1 MPIMAGSWTSM
12 LGNDAIIQMVGH
24 EAFARGLVYA
34 RSGRVTDVEF
44 DDHALIIRGR
54 VRGTYRDDYA
64 TSIQLAQSVS
74 GALTA
79 RRGVCSCPVAMD
91 CKHAAAVLIVA
102 RSISRVS
109 SQLAQPVWER
119 TLSKIAQAPDP
130 PPEASAPLGLEFE
143 VEHMPAYR
151 GHVTRLDLRIR
162 PLRAGKSGKWIRT
175 GISWEDLDYATRSYL
190 PAHLDLLLQFRAA
203 AGASARY
210 VFPRTPWLSLSSVA
224 GVWWS
229 LLDQATNVGLT
240 LLVSGSDN
248 PPERPASKAS
258 VVLDVRR
265 AEEGPILVAPAVMHN
280 GRELMSRRVGLL
292 GDPAHG
298 LFHWGPGL
306 DSPAET
312 LSLLQLDRPLSRE
325 LRQLLSDSSSLT
337 IPITD
342 ERRFATEVVPQL
354 RQKVPLTSIDG
365 SVSLPEYLPP
375 VLRLIATFKEEHR
388 LRLDW
393 SWEYRTGDSVATF
406 DLDEPVTRPS
416 LRDVAEERRRLAN
429 LNLPY
434 DKIPQ
439 LAEAIGRSSP
449 VAHVLLGG
457 VQAALFAAE
466 VLPALEKAGVHVTL
480 LGDVLDYRETG
491 ASPVIEISTAE
502 SDEGSD
508 WFDLR
513 IAVSIENEV
522 VPFEPLFIALS
533 QGQDYLILET
543 GVYFS
548 LDRPELDQ
556 LRDLIQEARA
566 IQDRDRPVLRISK
579 FQVGLW
585 DELIKIGVVVGQA
598 ERWIK
603 SVRALSPDAK
613 VDSAKAGPPATLKA
627 TLRPYQLDGFRWLE
641 MLLRHGLG
649 GILADDMGLGK
660 TIQAL
665 ALICQARLA
674 APAEP
679 PFLVVAPTSVVTNW
693 ATEATRFAPDLSVV
707 TIDGSDAKR
716 RAPLAEAIRGADI
729 VLTSYTLLRIDT
741 EHYAELPWA
750 GVILDEAQ
758 FVKNYRAKTYQSAR
772 RLRSDFKLAITG
784 TPLENNLMELWA
796 LLSITAPGLFPH
808 PDRFSEFYRRPIER
822 AEHPEVMDRLR
833 RRIAPLMLRRTKE
846 RVATE
851 LPPKQEQIVDVDLQ
865 PKHMRIYQTHLQR
878 ERQKVLGLVED
889 LDRNRFTILRSLTLL
904 RQLSLDPS
912 LIDEAYTGI
921 PASKIDVLSE
931 QLHEL
936 VFEGHSAL
944 VFSQFTGF
952 LGKIRARLDAE
963 GIGYAYLDGR
973 TRNRAA
979 AVDQFRSGQVPIFLI
994 SLKAGGFGLNLPEAD
1009 YCFLL
1014 DPWWNPATEAQAV
1027 DRTHRIGQTKTVLV
1041 YRLVARDTIEE
1052 KVMELKARKEQ
1063 LFAAMFGDDA
1073 LAGVPLSVDEIRAL
1087 VG

>member
-1 MPIMAGSWTSM
+1 MAGSWTSL
-12 LGNDAIIQMVGH
+12 LGNDAIVQMVGH

-44 DDHALIIRGR
+44 DDRAMIIRGR

-64 TSIQLAQSVS
+64 TSIQLAQSAS
-74 GALTA
+74 GTVTA
-79 RRGVCSCPVAMD
+79 HRGVCSCPVAMD

-102 RSISRVS
+102 RSMAQVS
-109 SQLAQPVWER
+109 SQLAQPPWER
-119 TLSKIAQAPDP
+119 TLSKIALAPDP
-130 PPEASAPLGLEFE
+130 PPAAATPLGLELD
-143 VEHMPAYR
+143 VEQLPAYR
-151 GHVTRLDLRIR
+151 GQPNRIDLRMR
-162 PLRAGKSGKWIRT
+162 PLRAGTRGKWIRT
-175 GISWEDLDYATRSYL
+175 GISWEDLDYATRKYL

-203 AGASARY
+203 AGANARY
-210 VFPRTPWLSLSSVA
+210 VFPRTPWLSLGSVTS
-224 GVWWS
+224 VWWS
-229 LLDQATNVGLT
+229 LLQQSVEVGLA
-240 LLVSGSDN
+240 LLVSGSEL
-248 PPERPASKAS
+248 PPETAEGKAQ
-258 VVLDVRR
+258 VVLDVRHPDD
-265 AEEGPILVAPAVMHN
+265 GPLLVAPAILHE
-280 GRELMSRRVGLL
+280 GRELMLRRVGLL
-292 GDPAHG
+292 GDPGHG
-298 LFHWGPGL
+298 LFHWGPSGG
-306 DSPAET
+306 SQTPT
-312 LSLLQLDRPLSRE
+312 LTLHQLDRPLSRE
-325 LRQLLSDSSSLT
+325 LRQLFTEGGSALRIPANDEDRFLT
-337 IPITD
+337 S
-342 ERRFATEVVPQL
+342 FVPQL
-354 RQKVPLTSIDG
+354 RQKVPITSIDG
-365 SVSLPEYLPP
+365 SVEMPEYVPP
-375 VLRLIATFKEEHR
+375 LLRLTATFKEEHR

-393 SWEYRTGDSVATF
+393 SWEYRIGASVATF
-406 DLDEPVTRPS
+406 DLDEPVSRPS
-416 LRDVAEERRRLAN
+416 VRDVAEERRQLAN
-429 LNLPY
+429 LDLPY
-434 DKIPQ
+434 ESIPQ
-439 LAEAIGRSSP
+439 LAEALGRASP

-457 VQAALFAAE
+457 VQAALFAAH
-466 VLPALEKAGVHVTL
+466 VLPALEAAGVRVTV
-480 LGDVLDYRETG
+480 LGDVLDYRES
-491 ASPVIEISTAE
+491 AAAPIIEVSTSE

-508 WFDLR
+508 WFDLH

-533 QGQDYLILET
+533 QGQDYLILDT

-556 LRDLIQEARA
+556 LRQLIEEARA

-598 ERWIK
+598 DRWIK
-603 SVRALSPDAK
+603 SVRALSASGAEPVPAE
-613 VDSAKAGPPATLKA
+613 ALTPPTTLQA
-627 TLRPYQLDGFRWLE
+627 TLRPYQLEGFRWLR
-641 MLLRHGLG
+641 MLFRHGLG

-660 TIQAL
+660 TVQAL
-665 ALICQARLA
+665 ALICDARLS
-674 APAEP
+674 APTES
-679 PFLVVAPTSVVTNW
+679 PFLVVAPTSVVINW
-693 ATEATRFAPDLSVV
+693 ATEAARFVPGLSVI
-707 TIDGSDAKR
+707 TIEGSESR
-716 RAPLAEAIRGADI
+716 REVPLAEAICGAD
-729 VLTSYTLLRIDT
+729 VVVTSYTLLRIDADR
-741 EHYAELPWA
+741 YADMAWS

-758 FVKNYRAKTYQSAR
+758 FVKNYRGKTYQSAR
-772 RLRSDFKLAITG
+772 RLPSDFKLAITG

-796 LLSITAPGLFPH
+796 LLSIVAPGLFPH

-822 AEHPEVMDRLR
+822 AENPEVMDRLR

-846 RVATE
+846 RVAAE
-851 LPPKQEQIVDVDLQ
+851 LPPKQEQIVEVELQ

-889 LDRNRFTILRSLTLL
+889 LDSNRFTILRSLTLL

-912 LIDEAYTGI
+912 LIDESHSGV
-921 PASKIDVLSE
+921 PASKIDVLCD

-936 VFEGHSAL
+936 VAEGHSAL

-963 GIGYAYLDGR
+963 EITYAYLDGR
-973 TRNRAA
+973 TRNRSA
-979 AVDQFRSGQVPIFLI
+979 AVDKFRSGQVSVFLI

-1063 LFAAMFGDDA
+1063 LFTAMFGDDA
-1073 LAGVPLSVDEIRAL
+1073 LAGIPLTVNEIRAL